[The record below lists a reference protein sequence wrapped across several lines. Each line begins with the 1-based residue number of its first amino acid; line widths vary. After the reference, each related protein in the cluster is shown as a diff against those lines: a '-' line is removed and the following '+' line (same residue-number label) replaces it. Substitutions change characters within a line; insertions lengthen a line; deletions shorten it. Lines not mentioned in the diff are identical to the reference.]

1 MGACKEDKF
10 RKRAADC
17 RRQAERTPMVDIK
30 QYYLDLASHWEFL
43 AQTEAKRATK
53 SHGFFALFRSDS

>member
-1 MGACKEDKF
+1 
-10 RKRAADC
+10 
-17 RRQAERTPMVDIK
+17 MVDIK